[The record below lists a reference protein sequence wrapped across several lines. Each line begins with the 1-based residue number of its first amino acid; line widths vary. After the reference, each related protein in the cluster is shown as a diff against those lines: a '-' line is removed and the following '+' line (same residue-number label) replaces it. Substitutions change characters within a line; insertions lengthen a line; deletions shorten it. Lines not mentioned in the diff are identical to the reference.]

1 MYHKSLARLRGR
13 AASRPEAHVL
23 DPNALNF
30 VDIIAIRVRV
40 ERAAHHKVE
49 RR

>member
-1 MYHKSLARLRGR
+1 MYHKILARLRGR

-23 DPNALNF
+23 DPNALKF
-30 VDIIAIRVRV
+30 VDIIAIRGRV
-40 ERAAHHKVE
+40 ERAAHSQG